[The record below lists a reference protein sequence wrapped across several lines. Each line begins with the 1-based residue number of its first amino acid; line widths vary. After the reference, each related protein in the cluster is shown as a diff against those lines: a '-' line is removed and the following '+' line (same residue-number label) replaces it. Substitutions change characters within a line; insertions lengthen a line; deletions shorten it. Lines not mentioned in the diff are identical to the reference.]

1 MANVAQA
8 NTKAIEKLDIN
19 ISKQILHDLKHVK
32 DSANDDTYQGH
43 MDQLFR
49 HHISTPLHTITEV
62 SLITI
67 YKSDIIS

>member
-19 ISKQILHDLKHVK
+19 ISKQILHDLEHVK

-49 HHISTPLHTITEV
+49 HHTSTPLQ
-62 SLITI
+62 
-67 YKSDIIS
+67 KFP

>member
-1 MANVAQA
+1 MANVSQE

-19 ISKQILHDLKHVK
+19 ISKLILHDLEHVK

-49 HHISTPLHTITEV
+49 HRISTPLQ
-62 SLITI
+62 
-67 YKSDIIS
+67 KFP

>member
-19 ISKQILHDLKHVK
+19 ISKQILHDLEHVK

-43 MDQLFR
+43 MDQLLG
-49 HHISTPLHTITEV
+49 HHTSTPLR
-62 SLITI
+62 
-67 YKSDIIS
+67 KFP